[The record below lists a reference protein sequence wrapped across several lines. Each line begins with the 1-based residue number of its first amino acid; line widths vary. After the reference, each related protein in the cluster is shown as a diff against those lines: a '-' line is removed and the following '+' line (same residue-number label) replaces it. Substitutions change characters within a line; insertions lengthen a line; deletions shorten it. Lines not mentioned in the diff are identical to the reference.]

1 MSSSCGSGS
10 KNGTKES
17 QMAAAAQQE
26 NAITR
31 SLGKIKNKILVMSG
45 KGGVGKSTVSVNL
58 ALGLAQKGHKVGLMD
73 VDIHGPDV
81 IRMLNMTG
89 TIEPPKHPDDL
100 VPPLEYNDNLKV
112 VSLEYMMQD
121 RDEAIIWRGPLKI
134 QAIRQFVADFDWGEL
149 DYLIIDAPPG
159 TGDEPLSVGQ
169 TIPNVKAVVVTT
181 PQKVAL
187 ADVRKSINFC
197 KVMKLDITGVVENM
211 SGFVCPHCNE
221 TVEIFKS
228 GGGEA
233 LARELDLP
241 FLGKIPMD
249 PKVVI
254 AGDDGAPYLSSNVE
268 SPAVDAFAEVVAAV
282 ENRLPPVAAPLMAD
296 MSDPEVMKQAKKDSS
311 CACSS
316 GGCSSS
322 KCGC

>member
-1 MSSSCGSGS
+1 MAESCGSSCGS
-10 KNGTKES
+10 NEA
-17 QMAAAAQQE
+17 QQAAVAQQE

-58 ALGLAQKGHKVGLMD
+58 ALGLAQHGHKVGLMD

-81 IRMLNMTG
+81 VRMLNLKG
-89 TIEPPKHPDDL
+89 NVEPPESPEGL
-100 VPPLEYNDNLKV
+100 VPPLQYNGNLKV
-112 VSLEYMMQD
+112 VSLEYMMRD

-134 QAIRQFVADFDWGEL
+134 QAIRQFVSDMDWGEL

-159 TGDEPLSVGQ
+159 TGDEPLSVAQ

-197 KVMKLDITGVVENM
+197 KTVKMDIIGVVENM

-221 TVEIFKS
+221 TVDIFKS
-228 GGGEA
+228 GGGEE
-233 LARELDLP
+233 LARELDLA

-249 PKVVI
+249 PKVVL
-254 AGDDGAPYLSSNVE
+254 AGDDGTPYLSSDAD
-268 SPAVDAFAEVVAAV
+268 SPATKAFGELISAV
-282 ENRLPPVAAPLMAD
+282 EVRVPPVAQPTPLKMA
-296 MSDPEVMKQAKKDSS
+296 ATDSGCS
-311 CACSS
+311 CS
-316 GGCSSS
+316 GGCPSHS
-322 KCGC
+322 

>member
-1 MSSSCGSGS
+1 MAESCVSSCSS
-10 KNGTKES
+10 KEA
-17 QMAAAAQQE
+17 QLAAAAQQE

-58 ALGLAQKGHKVGLMD
+58 ALGLAHRGHKVGLMD

-81 IRMLNMTG
+81 VRMLNLKG
-89 TIEPPKHPDDL
+89 SVEPPESPDGL
-100 VPPLEYNDNLKV
+100 VPPLRYNGNLKV
-112 VSLEYMMQD
+112 VSLEYMMRD

-134 QAIRQFVADFDWGEL
+134 QAIRQFVSDMDWGEL

-159 TGDEPLSVGQ
+159 TGDEPLSVAQ

-197 KVMKLDITGVVENM
+197 KTVKMDIIGVIENM

-221 TVEIFKS
+221 TVDIFKS
-228 GGGEA
+228 GGGKE
-233 LARELDLP
+233 LARELELA

-249 PKVVI
+249 PKVVL
-254 AGDDGAPYLSSNVE
+254 AGDDGVPYLSSNAE
-268 SPAVDAFAEVVAAV
+268 SPATKAFGDVISAV
-282 ENRLPPVAAPLMAD
+282 ELRVPPVAQPTPLKMAA
-296 MSDPEVMKQAKKDSS
+296 SDSG
-311 CACSS
+311 CACTG
-316 GGCSSS
+316 GGCPSHT
-322 KCGC
+322 

>member
-1 MSSSCGSGS
+1 MSESCGSSCSSSGQGCS
-10 KNGTKES
+10 TPQDQQA
-17 QMAAAAQQE
+17 QMAQQE

-58 ALGLAQKGHKVGLMD
+58 ALSLAKRGHKVGLMD

-81 IRMLNMTG
+81 VRMLNMTG
-89 TIEPPKHPDDL
+89 TIEPPAKGGDL
-100 VPPLEYNDNLKV
+100 IDPLKYDDNLKV
-112 VSLEYMMQD
+112 VSLEYLMKD

-149 DYLIIDAPPG
+149 DYLVIDAPPG
-159 TGDEPLSVGQ
+159 TGDEPLSVAQ
-169 TIPNVKAVVVTT
+169 TIPNLKAVVVTT

-197 KVMKLDITGVVENM
+197 KTVKVEITGVVENM

-221 TVEIFKS
+221 TVNIFDT
-228 GGGEA
+228 GGGEEI
-233 LARELDLP
+233 AREFELP
-241 FLGKIPMD
+241 FLGRVPMD

-254 AGDDGAPYLSSNVE
+254 AGDEGKPYLSSDNE
-268 SPAVDAFAEVVAAV
+268 SPAIAAFGEVVDMV
-282 ENRLPPVAAPLMAD
+282 ERRLPPVAAPVTLQMANTGGG
-296 MSDPEVMKQAKKDSS
+296 

-316 GGCSSS
+316 
-322 KCGC
+322 

>member
-1 MSSSCGSGS
+1 MAGSCGG
-10 KNGTKES
+10 GGATPEA
-17 QMAAAAQQE
+17 QQAAMAQQE

-58 ALGLAQKGHKVGLMD
+58 ALGLAKKGHKVGLMD
-73 VDIHGPDV
+73 VDLHGPDV
-81 IRMLNMTG
+81 VRMLNLKG
-89 TIEPPKHPDDL
+89 VVEPPASPDDL
-100 VPPLEYNDNLKV
+100 VAPLKYNDNLKV

-134 QAIRQFVADFDWGEL
+134 QAIRQFVSDMDWGEL

-159 TGDEPLSVGQ
+159 TGDEPLSVAQ

-197 KVMKLDITGVVENM
+197 KIVGLEITGVVENM

-221 TVEIFKS
+221 TVDIFKS
-228 GGGEA
+228 GGGEEV
-233 LARELDLP
+233 AREFELP
-241 FLGKIPMD
+241 FLGRVPMD
-249 PKVVI
+249 PKVVV
-254 AGDDGAPYLSSNVE
+254 AGDDGSPYLSSDGD
-268 SPAVDAFAEVVAAV
+268 SPAITAFAEVINGV
-282 ENRLPPVAAPLMAD
+282 ETRNPPVAPPPPLQMAKPD
-296 MSDPEVMKQAKKDSS
+296 
-311 CACSS
+311 
-316 GGCSSS
+316 
-322 KCGC
+322 CGCGCTNH